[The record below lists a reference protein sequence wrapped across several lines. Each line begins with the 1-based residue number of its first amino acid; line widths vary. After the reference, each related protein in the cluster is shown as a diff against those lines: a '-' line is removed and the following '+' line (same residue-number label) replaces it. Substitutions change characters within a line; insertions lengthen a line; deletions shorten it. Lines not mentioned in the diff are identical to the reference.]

1 MPITTL
7 GSNDEYFI
15 YGFSDILTQG
25 RWWIYGL
32 HLPDDVLEKIY
43 SLNARHVLLH
53 EGNRSAC

>member
-15 YGFSDILTQG
+15 YGLSDILTQG

-53 EGNRSAC
+53 EGN